1 MLGCTAGDNLR
12 PTPPPFTPAATIIP
26 AAATPAPAA
35 TPAANADRAGASSG
49 ALGDDDLG
57 WLPDDPT
64 ELMYAMLTEPLE
76 AVGRK
81 MAYSHNPAFI
91 PVILEFLRFQTSDEA
106 QLTLVSFISRIID
119 RVPPDEVA
127 VFAPERQEWGWWVKW
142 LAERPEVQPPAG
154 FAGWKGQLFGYIDRP
169 MGEFFYDGV
178 PATIRLEEIVWG
190 GVRRDGIP
198 DLRFPAALPAAE
210 AAYLNPDDR
219 VFGVSINGRQRAYP
233 LRVLNAHEMAN
244 DTLGGV
250 QFALAY

>member
-1 MLGCTAGDNLR
+1 
-12 PTPPPFTPAATIIP
+12 
-26 AAATPAPAA
+26 
-35 TPAANADRAGASSG
+35 
-49 ALGDDDLG
+49 
-57 WLPDDPT
+57 
-64 ELMYAMLTEPLE
+64 MYAMLTEPLD

-106 QLTLVSFISRIID
+106 QLTLVSYISRIVD
-119 RVPPDEVA
+119 GVPPDDVA
-127 VFAPERQEWGWWVKW
+127 VFPPERQDWGWWVKW

-154 FAGWKGQLFGYIDRP
+154 FDGWKGLLFSYIDQL
-169 MGEFFYDGV
+169 MGEFLYDGV
-178 PATIRLEEIVWG
+178 PAAIRLEEIVWG

-198 DLRFPAALPAAE
+198 DLRFPAALPADE
-210 AAYLNPDDR
+210 AGYLNPDDR
-219 VFGVSINGRQRAYP
+219 VFGVSINGQQRAYP